1 MKSLLKLLCISFL
14 LFASYMVSAQDKNL
28 QLAQQY
34 YMQGDFEKAVIYY
47 EKVYQK
53 DQGHANFT
61 RYYDCLLKT
70 DNPKE
75 AEKIIKKQIDR
86 NPNNITYP
94 FQYAAFLE
102 DNKRVKE
109 ADKIYANLIK
119 TRASNSKTLIELY
132 SSFKDINKLDYA
144 KQTLEVGRKTLGNYF
159 PLNMEFA
166 EIYYATQNYSKMMD
180 EYLDF
185 VELFPN
191 KSGDI
196 QERLSDFIYENDQNN
211 SFQDIVRSKLL
222 TKVQKNSTN
231 VIYTDL
237 LIWYFAQRKQFD
249 VALIQVQALDKRENG
264 QGKRVYQLGLICLQ
278 NKAYD
283 VAVKAFKY
291 VANITDSYLEKD
303 ARKALLYV
311 QFLAI
316 TEVKKF
322 DQTSIQDVIHEY
334 ESTIQEIGNS
344 RISYELIMQL
354 ATIQAY
360 YANQSAKAITN
371 LIDLI
376 KTSGLT
382 SMQVAE
388 AKVLLAD
395 IYVMT
400 NEIWE
405 ASLLYMQVD
414 SQFKYEPI
422 GFEAKYKNAKIFYYT
437 GDFKFAQSQLDVLK
451 QSTTKVIAN
460 DAMKLSILIT
470 DNFGLDS
477 NYRAMSLFAHADLLL
492 DQHLYANA
500 FTLYDSIIQLYPE
513 SGLSDEVA
521 LRKATA
527 MMGQGNWD
535 KAIDYLNE
543 IVTYHSEDILIDD
556 ALFYLGKIYE
566 EQKNNPEKAL
576 EYYKKILFEH
586 PASLYNA
593 DAREKI
599 RKLRGES

>member
-1 MKSLLKLLCISFL
+1 MKSLLKIVFITFCV
-14 LFASYMVSAQDKNL
+14 FASLSVSAQDKNL

-34 YMQGDFEKAVIYY
+34 YIQGDFEKAVIYY

-53 DQGHANFT
+53 DQSHPNFT
-61 RYYDCLLKT
+61 RYYECLLKT
-70 DNPKE
+70 DNSKE
-75 AEKIIKKQIDR
+75 AEKIIKKQIGKFPD
-86 NPNNITYP
+86 NLTYP
-94 FQYAAFLE
+94 FQYGAFLE
-102 DNKRVKE
+102 ENNRTKE
-109 ADKIYANLIK
+109 ADKIYSNLIK
-119 TRASNSKTLIELY
+119 TRATNSLTVKELY
-132 SSFKDINKLDYA
+132 NSFKDASKLAYA
-144 KQTLEVGRKTLGNYF
+144 KQTLEVGRKALGNYF

-166 EIYYATQNYSKMMD
+166 EVYYSSQNYAKMMD
-180 EYLDF
+180 EYLD
-185 VELFPN
+185 LTDIYPN
-191 KSGDI
+191 KTVDV
-196 QERLSDFIYENDQNN
+196 QERLSDFIHENDENT
-211 SFQDIVRSKLL
+211 SFQDIVKSKLL
-222 TKVQKNSTN
+222 TKVQKNSSN
-231 VIYTDL
+231 IIYSDL

-264 QGKRVYQLGLICLQ
+264 QGKRVYELGLICLQ

-283 VAVKAFKY
+283 IGVKAFKY
-291 VANITDSYLEKD
+291 VTQIPDSYLRND
-303 ARKALLYV
+303 ARKALLHV
-311 QFLAI
+311 QFLEI
-316 TEVKKF
+316 TEVKNF
-322 DQTSIQDVIHEY
+322 NTASIQEVIHNY
-334 ESTIQEIGNS
+334 ESTIQSIGNS
-344 RISYELIMQL
+344 RVSYELIMQL

-360 YANQSAKAITN
+360 YADQASNAIVKLN
-371 LIDLI
+371 DLI
-376 KTSGLT
+376 KTAGLT
-382 SMQVAE
+382 SMQVAT

-422 GFEAKYKNAKIFYYT
+422 GSEAKYKNAKIFYYT

-492 DQHLYANA
+492 DQHLYEKA

-527 MMGQGNWD
+527 MMDQGNWD

-566 EQKNNPEKAL
+566 EQKKNPEKAL

-586 PASLYNA
+586 PASLYSGEVR
-593 DAREKI
+593 DKI